1 MVNHRASRLLPLAA
15 ALFLGASCSLPQIEP
30 ETMTTNQ
37 TGANPDAAELPDWRA
52 MWDFSDP
59 AGSATK
65 FREAIAAGESAG
77 DEEYVLIVQTQL
89 GRTEGLQRNFDAAHA
104 ILDAIEPKLEGAS
117 LELKMRYL
125 LERGRALNSAG
136 DPAASAPLFEEA
148 WNMGQGAE
156 LDHLTA
162 DAGHMLGI
170 VMKGE
175 QALEWADR
183 TMAFCEATDDE
194 RCKGWLGPLYNNTGW
209 TYHDMGEYD
218 KTLELWQKGVAFHEA
233 KQSGEPLFI
242 ARWTVGR
249 CYRSMGRLE
258 EALASQQ
265 QLMADRKAAG
275 SSNDAYVAEEIG
287 ECLLALE
294 RGEEAKPFFA
304 KAYDKLHTDEWLVAE
319 EPERLARLK
328 ELGGL

>member
-1 MVNHRASRLLPLAA
+1 MANHRAFHLLPMAA
-15 ALFLGASCSLPQIEP
+15 VLLLGACSSLPTIEA
-30 ETMTTNQ
+30 ETMTTEPK
-37 TGANPDAAELPDWRA
+37 GASSNATELPDWRS

-59 AGSATK
+59 AGSAEK
-65 FREAIAAGESAG
+65 FRAAMAAGEAAG
-77 DEEYVLIVQTQL
+77 NEDYVLIVKTQL
-89 GRTEGLQRNFDAAHA
+89 GRTEGLQRNFEGAHA
-104 ILDAIEPKLEGAS
+104 ILDTIEPKLDGAS
-117 LELKMRYL
+117 VELKMRYL
-125 LERGRALNSAG
+125 LERGRAINSGG

-148 WNMGQGAE
+148 WSMGQGAG
-156 LDHLTA
+156 LDHITA

-170 VMKGE
+170 VLKGDE
-175 QALEWADR
+175 ALVWANR

-218 KTLELWQKGVAFHEA
+218 KTLELWQKGVAYHEA

-249 CYRSMGRLE
+249 CYRSMGRFE

-287 ECLLALE
+287 ECLLALA
-294 RGEEAKPFFA
+294 RGDEAKRYFA
-304 KAYDKLHTDEWLVAE
+304 KAYEKLHTDEWLAAN

-328 ELGGL
+328 ELGGM